1 MLSINDSII
10 ELNLSTKL
18 NEKLKSL
25 DLNTINDIWILK
37 RKDLKEKGLTDSEI
51 KSIIIALQL
60 TGLDLNKKIYEVCL
74 CIKIIR
80 TTTIR
85 ILREYCR
92 ACQTPW
98 L

>member
-1 MLSINDSII
+1 MLSINNSII

-25 DLNTINDIWILK
+25 DLNRINDIWILK

-60 TGLDLNKKIYEVCL
+60 IGLDLNKKIYD
-74 CIKIIR
+74 
-80 TTTIR
+80 
-85 ILREYCR
+85 
-92 ACQTPW
+92 
-98 L
+98 